1 MQRLLAI
8 GGKLALI
15 CTVAALILALVNAVT
30 APVIEQNRIE
40 RLNRTLSEIVGDQSV
55 GERRNVDDH
64 PVVQGYYPI
73 SGSDS
78 YVLDLIGSGYGGDMR
93 ILAGYRSDGEVFA
106 ARLMRNNETPGLGKQ
121 AEEPGYM
128 EKYTGHG
135 DEEPIP
141 TRPDQLPPEQADSV
155 SGATIT
161 FISIGEALAAGS
173 DFLENSEALE

>member
-1 MQRLLAI
+1 M
-8 GGKLALI
+8 
-15 CTVAALILALVNAVT
+15 
-30 APVIEQNRIE
+30 
-40 RLNRTLSEIVGDQSV
+40 
-55 GERRNVDDH
+55 
-64 PVVQGYYPI
+64 
-73 SGSDS
+73 
-78 YVLDLIGSGYGGDMR
+78 IGSGYGGDMR

>member
-64 PVVQGYYPI
+64 PVVQGYYP
-73 SGSDS
+73 S
-78 YVLDLIGSGYGGDMR
+78 
-93 ILAGYRSDGEVFA
+93 
-106 ARLMRNNETPGLGKQ
+106 P
-121 AEEPGYM
+121 
-128 EKYTGHG
+128 
-135 DEEPIP
+135 
-141 TRPDQLPPEQADSV
+141 
-155 SGATIT
+155 GATHT
-161 FISIGEALAAGS
+161 SSI
-173 DFLENSEALE
+173 